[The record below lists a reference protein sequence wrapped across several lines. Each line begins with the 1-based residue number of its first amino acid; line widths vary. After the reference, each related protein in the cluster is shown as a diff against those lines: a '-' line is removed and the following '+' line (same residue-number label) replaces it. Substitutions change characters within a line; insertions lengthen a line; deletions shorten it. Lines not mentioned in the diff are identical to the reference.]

1 VSCILSGLMGD
12 ESNEMWTE
20 LNSNT
25 VETGWAVGEEE
36 PGYFDD
42 MNWEPTP
49 IDAAP
54 GPPTP
59 LHSVA

>member
-1 VSCILSGLMGD
+1 MGD
-12 ESNEMWTE
+12 ESNDMWTE

-25 VETGWAVGEEE
+25 AESGWAVGEEE
-36 PGYFDD
+36 PGYFND

-54 GPPTP
+54 G
-59 LHSVA
+59 LFAKVFC